1 MTSERTEKLAEA
13 MRAQKKKTA
22 EAKAKRRAKRV
33 KQKPWKALRD
43 DWYTCLTYKWG
54 VKAHL
59 PKWTVKEE
67 MLARK
72 LIAEVGFNTS
82 KFAMAKFVESYEKG
96 IPSFG
101 YFWAARATYIG
112 KVTGATSRSSSAK
125 RGEVADEDKIKTDWS
140 W

>member
-1 MTSERTEKLAEA
+1 MTSERGLNMKAAADQARRKREA
-13 MRAQKKKTA
+13 ALKKKRS
-22 EAKAKRRAKRV
+22 KQV

-43 DWYTCLTYKWG
+43 DWYMCLTHKWG
-54 VKAHL
+54 MKVQL
-59 PKWTVKEE
+59 PEWTIKEE

-72 LIAEVGFNTS
+72 LIAEIGFNTA

-101 YFWAARATYIG
+101 YFWAARATYVG

-125 RGEVADEDKIKTDWS
+125 RGEVADEDQIKTDWS